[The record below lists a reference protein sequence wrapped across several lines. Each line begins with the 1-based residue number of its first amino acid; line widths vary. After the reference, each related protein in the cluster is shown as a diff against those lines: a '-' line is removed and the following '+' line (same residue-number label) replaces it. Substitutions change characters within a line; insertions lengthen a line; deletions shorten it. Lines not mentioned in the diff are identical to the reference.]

1 MGSDASGEVGSLSFV
16 RVQNSRV
23 ISLCSLWVSIFAF
36 YLKIQYNLILAQEED
51 SDFEPSRDA
60 SPAMSVD
67 EISLSEDDDDDD
79 DDDDHEDE

>member
-1 MGSDASGEVGSLSFV
+1 
-16 RVQNSRV
+16 
-23 ISLCSLWVSIFAF
+23 
-36 YLKIQYNLILAQEED
+36 LILAQEED

-79 DDDDHEDE
+79 DDDHEDE